1 MSPAVSW
8 ADMTLPYLATGVIVG
23 SPLLVLVIVIAIG
36 GVTVPVV
43 LIVDMVAVADGLMPA
58 AWPVSV
64 LVAGVGQVGQ
74 RMLVVVAGMLGVG
87 MAFVKVVDVT
97 LALHAGM
104 PAAWPM
110 CVLMW
115 GMDFMVGDGHGSSLL

>member
-1 MSPAVSW
+1 
-8 ADMTLPYLATGVIVG
+8 MTLPYLATGAAVG
-23 SPLLVLVIVIAIG
+23 SPWLVLVVVIAVG

-43 LIVDMVAVADGLMPA
+43 LVVDMVAVADGPMPA

-74 RMLVVVAGMLGVG
+74 RMLVVVAGMLGVS
-87 MAFVKVVDVT
+87 MAFVNVVDVT

-104 PAAWPM
+104 PAAEPVRM
-110 CVLMW
+110 AVRS
-115 GMDFMVGDGHGSSLL
+115 MDFMVGGGHGSSLL